1 MIDEVRKFCFSEAT
15 TDEKKRIKLLI
26 VSSVVG
32 ENCRTYQSV
41 HRATAYIAGI
51 SSEAKTDSRAVR
63 RGRHQTLAAGLL
75 QGYRTQID
83 SFQTNKFS

>member
-63 RGRHQTLAAGLL
+63 RGCHQTPAAGLL

-83 SFQTNKFS
+83 SFKTNHFS